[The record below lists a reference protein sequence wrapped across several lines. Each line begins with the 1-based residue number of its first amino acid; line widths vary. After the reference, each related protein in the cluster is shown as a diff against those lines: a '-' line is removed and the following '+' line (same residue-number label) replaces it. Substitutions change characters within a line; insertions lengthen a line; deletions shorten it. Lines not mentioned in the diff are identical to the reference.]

1 MSRIDEALARARG
14 DNPVPVP
21 PALPVDEGHGTFPS
35 EGDPEPEPKPEAP
48 WPDVQVNPDIPEP
61 KATVPPKPTAKAEAE
76 AEPVIDVDGDPRETV
91 HAETLTVNSGDATS
105 TEQYRRL
112 AGRLYLAQAEHGT
125 RIVMVTSA
133 LPGEGKTLTA
143 TNVAL
148 TLAESYKRQVLL
160 IDADLRRPWIHE
172 MFQVPNLSGLNDGLR
187 SEEDHKIPLLRL
199 TDHLSILTAGR
210 PDRDPMSVLSSDRM
224 KRVLQEASARF
235 DWVVIDTPPVAL
247 LTDAHLLASLVD
259 AVLIVIQSGKTPL
272 APINKA
278 IEAVG
283 RERVLGIVLNRA
295 DNAAVYRAYD
305 YYGAYGQSAA
315 VEKTK

>member
-1 MSRIDEALARARG
+1 
-14 DNPVPVP
+14 
-21 PALPVDEGHGTFPS
+21 VDEGHGTFPS
-35 EGDPEPEPKPEAP
+35 EAEPPAGPKPEAP
-48 WPDVQVNPDIPEP
+48 WPDVQLNPDIPEP
-61 KATVPPKPTAKAEAE
+61 KATVPRKPTAKAEAE
-76 AEPVIDVDGDPRETV
+76 ADGDPRETV
-91 HAETLTVNSGDATS
+91 HAEMLTVNSGDATS